1 VRLQSLAGNGGMI
14 MMTRSTIWG
23 DLEKKVPRGN
33 LIHDETVMSTY
44 VLPGGKAPLGVV
56 KIQDVDML
64 MSTVRWARIN
74 KRPLLPVSSKP
85 PHYHAS
91 LGMMENEVIVDFSDL
106 KKVTNIN
113 RRNRVAIFEA
123 GVTFDELVPLAY
135 EYGLR
140 VMLPL
145 MPRRGKSA
153 LAAYLDREPVIYPKY
168 QWDISDPL
176 LCLEAV
182 YGTGDLF
189 RTGSAAGPGT
199 IEDQWNAGEF
209 QKGPMGPGQQDWMRL
224 IQGAQGGI
232 ALATWCSAKCEV
244 LPKMEKLFL
253 AGADSI
259 GPLVE
264 AAYRQFFRKLTDI
277 HFMVDRNALTNLL
290 AKNSDERKRAMK
302 ELSPWNMIYSVSGI
316 QHFPEERMRYLAR
329 EAEKELKNQGVR
341 LKSPPLMAED
351 EVLMM
356 LRGLHPGNGDDPY
369 WRDRPLGAHRS
380 VYFQTTMDRAGHYI
394 TMFDDLARD
403 AGIQYERTG
412 RYLQP
417 QVGGRCCHLEF
428 IVSADPKDIAGLN
441 GVHGFCQQVAG
452 PLIEGGAFFSRPH
465 GQWAKPAM
473 NRAKTSRAIF
483 LKIKDIF
490 DPDHI
495 LAPGRLM
502 LGGDS
507 NG

>member
-1 VRLQSLAGNGGMI
+1 MGGETT
-14 MMTRSTIWG
+14 MTQTTVWG
-23 DLEKKVPRGN
+23 DLESKVPSGSLMN
-33 LIHDETVMSTY
+33 DETLRNAY
-44 VLPGGKAPLGVV
+44 ALPGNKPPLGVA
-56 KIQDVDML
+56 KIENVDML
-64 MSTVRWARIN
+64 ISLVKWARE
-74 KRPLLPVSSKP
+74 KKCPLLPVSSKA

-91 LGMMENEVIVDFSDL
+91 LGMVADAVIADFSDL
-106 KKVTNIN
+106 RKVTNIN

-123 GVTFDELVPLAY
+123 GVTFDELVPLAF
-135 EYGLR
+135 EQGLR

-145 MPRRGKSA
+145 MPRQGKSA
-153 LAAYLDREPVIYPKY
+153 LAAYLDREPVIYPSF

-182 YGTGDLF
+182 YGTGDPF

-209 QKGPMGPGQQDWMRL
+209 QKGPMGPGQQDWMKL

-259 GPLVE
+259 EPLVE

-277 HFMVDRNALTNLL
+277 HFMVDRNAMATLLT
-290 AKNSDERKRAMK
+290 KNSDESENIMK
-302 ELSPWNMIYSVSGI
+302 ELSPWNMVYSVSGVEY
-316 QHFPEERMRYLAR
+316 FPEERLRYLAR
-329 EAEKELKNQGVR
+329 EAEKELKNQGVQ
-341 LKSPPLMAED
+341 LKSPPLMSGD
-351 EVLMM
+351 EVLKM
-356 LRGLHPGNGDDPY
+356 LRGADSQNRDDPY
-369 WRDRPLGAHRS
+369 WKDRPLGAHRS

-394 TMFDDLARD
+394 TMFNDLAQE
-403 AGIQYERTG
+403 AGIAHKRIS

-428 IVSADPKDIAGLN
+428 IVSADPKDAGDLEK
-441 GVHGFCQQVAG
+441 VHGFCQQVAV
-452 PLIEGGAFFSRPH
+452 PLIESGAFFSRPH

-473 NRAKTSRAIF
+473 NRAKTSRVIF
-483 LKIKDIF
+483 QKIKDIF

-502 LGGDS
+502 LGGDLY
-507 NG
+507 G

>member
-1 VRLQSLAGNGGMI
+1 
-14 MMTRSTIWG
+14 MT
-23 DLEKKVPRGN
+23 
-33 LIHDETVMSTY
+33 
-44 VLPGGKAPLGVV
+44 
-56 KIQDVDML
+56 
-64 MSTVRWARIN
+64 
-74 KRPLLPVSSKP
+74 
-85 PHYHAS
+85 
-91 LGMMENEVIVDFSDL
+91 
-106 KKVTNIN
+106 
-113 RRNRVAIFEA
+113 IFEA

-135 EYGLR
+135 EKGLR
-140 VMLPL
+140 IMLPL

-153 LAAYLDREPVIYPKY
+153 LAAFLDREPVIYPRY

-199 IEDQWNAGEF
+199 IENQWNAGEF
-209 QKGPMGPGQQDWMRL
+209 QKGPMGPGQQDWMKL

-232 ALATWCSAKCEV
+232 ALATWCSAKCEA
-244 LPKMEKLFL
+244 LPRMEKLFL

-259 GPLVE
+259 EPLVE

-277 HFMVDRNALTNLL
+277 HFIVDRNAMATLL
-290 AKNSDERKRAMK
+290 AKNSDERENVMK
-302 ELSPWNMIYSVSGI
+302 ELSPWNMVYSVSGI
-316 QHFPEERMRYLAR
+316 EYFPEERLRYLAR

-341 LKSPPLMAED
+341 LKSPPLMSED

-356 LRGLHPGNGDDPY
+356 LRGAGSDNRDDPY
-369 WRDRPLGAHRS
+369 WKDRPLGVHRS

-394 TMFDDLARD
+394 TIFNDLAQE
-403 AGIQYERTG
+403 AGIAHTRIS

-428 IVSADPKDIAGLN
+428 IVSAGPKDTADLKEI
-441 GVHGFCQQVAG
+441 HDFCQQVAA
-452 PLIEGGAFFSRPH
+452 PLIEAGAFFSRPH

-473 NRAKTSRAIF
+473 NRAKTSRVIF
-483 LKIKDIF
+483 QKIKDIF